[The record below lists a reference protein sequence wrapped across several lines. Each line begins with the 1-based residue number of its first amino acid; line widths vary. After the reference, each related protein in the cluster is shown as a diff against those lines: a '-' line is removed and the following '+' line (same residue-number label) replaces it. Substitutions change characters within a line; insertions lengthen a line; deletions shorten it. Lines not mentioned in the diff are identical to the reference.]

1 MSQAKKQNLL
11 LVVLIIFYS
20 VGLIG
25 LHTSSRNYFLA
36 LTPYNLLLSFGC
48 LYLSFK
54 DYSGKKHVDIFL
66 IGAAG
71 YLIEWIGVHT
81 SVLFGHYHYGSVLG
95 YKLNGIPLTIALN
108 WVLLTFTAT
117 AIVHK
122 WKIPLILKALI
133 AGALMTGLDWILEPV
148 AIRSGFWFWR
158 TPGIPLY
165 NYVCWMIFSTIFAY
179 WVLSRKTVETN
190 KVSVGLFVILVI
202 FFAILNR

>member
-1 MSQAKKQNLL
+1 MSPVKKQNLL
-11 LVVLIIFYS
+11 LVVLIIFYT

-54 DYSGKKHVDIFL
+54 DYSLKKHIDLVL
-66 IGAAG
+66 IAALG
-71 YLIEWIGVHT
+71 FTIEWIGVHT
-81 SVLFGHYHYGSVLG
+81 SILFGHYRYGSVLG
-95 YKLNGIPLTIALN
+95 YKLDDIPLIIGLN

-122 WKIPLILKALI
+122 WQIPLVLKAI
-133 AGALMTGLDWILEPV
+133 ISGALMTGLDWIIEPV
-148 AIRSGFWFWR
+148 AIRSGFWYWENNS
-158 TPGIPLY
+158 IPMY
-165 NYVCWMIFSTIFAY
+165 NYICWMVFATIFSY
-179 WVLSRKTVETN
+179 WVLKRKTMETN